1 MEKELETAFTEGRYY
16 EFNNIISTSRKE
28 KMDLK
33 ELSGS
38 RNVEFTID
46 SLSGCDI
53 AHLSKVGC

>member
-1 MEKELETAFTEGRYY
+1 MAKELDTAITEGRYY
-16 EFNNIISTSRKE
+16 EFNNIISTSRLE

-33 ELSGS
+33 GLSGP

-46 SLSGCDI
+46 SLSGCDV